1 VEGFG
6 PGHGHPDLL
15 SSYQAELGGL
25 LALLYLVY
33 RISEYHGVHSG
44 RVHIYCDNK
53 SALQQIT
60 KVAPLGITPYFSSD
74 YDLLELIRL
83 YFNLLPIS
91 AVGERVKGHYTGD
104 KREYKHDLNDRA
116 DYLATHAHHELPR
129 TLRTVADSTPP
140 PPPGYKVRLKN
151 ARGLITSKF
160 YKIVSLAHHEQPL
173 ISYITKKA
181 NWSSATFHSADW
193 DAHSRAFNRLTRFQ
207 CIGMAKIIHNQSN
220 TNRQNRLLYGQSDP
234 CPGCNQAEETFEH
247 MLHCTH
253 GATSSIR
260 ASLLATLET
269 SLKAIATPPLVIE
282 VIMGGFMDWLNP
294 SFSPSQR
301 SCPSTFGSIR
311 PGDVLVTHAYTHQYN
326 TIGWYQFCLGR
337 ISKRW
342 EAAVQACLPPAAKL
356 NGQQWGSLLIT
367 ALWQFT
373 RSMWRHRNELV
384 HGADAAA
391 NAQRILTSLRDQVCQ
406 HYQAYQLDPG
416 YVLSRHMHL
425 FTSRSLERRLQM
437 SYDYVTCWLQS
448 VDEARQQLANHIE
461 TQRMAAIQFFGP
473 PPRLKVQRDG
483 LESGTSSDSEYI
495 PSVPPDSISTSLHTQ
510 STLPTTGTTGSF
522 DDMSDG
528 TFSTVSYEFSMSLD
542 SDSESVLDESLGS

>member
-1 VEGFG
+1 MGCSDGSHVASDGHCYHGWVLASQIKTTIVEGFG

-60 KVAPLGITPYFSSD
+60 KVAPLGIPPYFSSD

-91 AVGERVKGHYTGD
+91 AVGEWVKGHYTGD
-104 KREYKHDLNDRA
+104 KWEYKHNLNDRA

-140 PPPGYKVRLKN
+140 PGYKVRLKN

-160 YKIVSLAHHEQPL
+160 YKMVSLAHHEQPL
-173 ISYITKKA
+173 ISYIMKKA
-181 NWSSATFHSADW
+181 NWSSVTFHSVDW

-207 CIGMAKIIHNQSN
+207 RIGMAKIIHNQSN
-220 TNRQNRLLYGQSDP
+220 TNRQNRLLYGQSDL
-234 CPGCNQAEETFEH
+234 CPGCDQAEETFEH
-247 MLHCTH
+247 VLRCTH

-282 VIMGGFMDWLNP
+282 VIMGGFTDWLNP

-301 SCPSTFGSIR
+301 SRPSTFGSIR
-311 PGDVLVTHAYTHQYN
+311 PGDVLMLIH
-326 TIGWYQFCLGR
+326 
-337 ISKRW
+337 ISIIR
-342 EAAVQACLPPAAKL
+342 
-356 NGQQWGSLLIT
+356 
-367 ALWQFT
+367 
-373 RSMWRHRNELV
+373 
-384 HGADAAA
+384 
-391 NAQRILTSLRDQVCQ
+391 
-406 HYQAYQLDPG
+406 LDG
-416 YVLSRHMHL
+416 
-425 FTSRSLERRLQM
+425 
-437 SYDYVTCWLQS
+437 
-448 VDEARQQLANHIE
+448 I
-461 TQRMAAIQFFGP
+461 
-473 PPRLKVQRDG
+473 
-483 LESGTSSDSEYI
+483 SSA
-495 PSVPPDSISTSLHTQ
+495 
-510 STLPTTGTTGSF
+510 
-522 DDMSDG
+522 
-528 TFSTVSYEFSMSLD
+528 
-542 SDSESVLDESLGS
+542 